1 MEIKKEIIDGVEI
14 EYASDISFEEIERN
28 DDDLFGDTIDV
39 SEIVSEVNKNISGD
53 TSENK

>member
-53 TSENK
+53 TSGNK